1 MKILKGNIFSH
12 LEAPQ
17 LLSLAEI
24 GAIGALRALKIA
36 NLATDEGKKFYSLA
50 MASKKVSSH
59 KIDQNADH
67 KLLQEFSNKSFLDSK
82 ASLIINPLVPKTL
95 NEKIKKFTDN
105 FTVSNLIFS
114 LNLNNNEINS
124 QKLNIAE
131 KRHLIFCLIW
141 AKTKFD
147 DLNDSYI
154 NLVDSFAEKIENHE
168 NFLKVYDDDLCEIFE
183 DTITNISEYLFF
195 IADEKIQDLI

>member
-1 MKILKGNIFSH
+1 MKILKGNIFSY

-82 ASLIINPLVPKTL
+82 ASLIIASSSIGISPKDSSWKCLPTSVL
-95 NEKIKKFTDN
+95 CHCR
-105 FTVSNLIFS
+105 VLIF
-114 LNLNNNEINS
+114 
-124 QKLNIAE
+124 
-131 KRHLIFCLIW
+131 
-141 AKTKFD
+141 T
-147 DLNDSYI
+147 
-154 NLVDSFAEKIENHE
+154 
-168 NFLKVYDDDLCEIFE
+168 
-183 DTITNISEYLFF
+183 
-195 IADEKIQDLI
+195 